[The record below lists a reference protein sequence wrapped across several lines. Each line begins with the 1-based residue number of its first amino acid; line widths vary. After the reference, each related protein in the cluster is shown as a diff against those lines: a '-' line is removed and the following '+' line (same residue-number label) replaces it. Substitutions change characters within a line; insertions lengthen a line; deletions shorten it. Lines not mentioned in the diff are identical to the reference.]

1 MQHGDNGSDARTM
14 VCVRGRSVYSMET
27 DGDDGV
33 RTMAQAWGQ
42 WIVQTTCTC
51 TCTIKWY
58 NTTLIQCNTIIAPSG
73 IEL

>member
-33 RTMAQAWGQ
+33 RTMAQARGQ
-42 WIVQTTCTC
+42 WIVQTTR
-51 TCTIKWY
+51 TCTIKCKY
-58 NTTLIQCNTIIAPSG
+58 IV
-73 IEL
+73 